1 MKGFNLNMERRQEL
15 NMAREEPSQVSTVKK
30 ERQTISIPFV
40 WEVSPGT
47 PKKDWKPTP
56 APIKT
61 SAPPPPIKL
70 IASVPFEWE
79 EKPGKPLPYCLQP
92 PPSSPP
98 PLPQAESDSLKSP
111 VQHNSLELFEGE
123 GKPGNPLPCSSQP
136 PPVSSSGVHPK
147 VESNFPSP
155 VKLIASVPFEWEE
168 KPGKPLLFFQSPS
181 RFPLALPQ
189 AVCNSS
195 PSFPGLSE
203 GNIGNWISMNNSDG
217 NESEILESD
226 PEICEYE
233 TDDGSFTSAPS
244 FSANNLTERMVVVPL
259 GQYPS
264 KDLNSERLQSP
275 GSPTTETESTCSYA
289 TGTTSLVGASFLEWL
304 FPLLTPRSSFL
315 DKVGCSEGVSQI
327 QPKKQL
333 TEFHRERNNSAAIRR
348 PQTLGELIMMSRRRS
363 YQRKAIQMQ
372 KENFS
377 KVVFHSF
384 KVFSLM

>member
-1 MKGFNLNMERRQEL
+1 MLDQNAEINKNERTHRKGFSMNMEHRQEL
-15 NMAREEPSQVSTVKK
+15 KMAGEEHSQVSTVKK

-61 SAPPPPIKL
+61 STPPPVKL

-98 PLPQAESDSLKSP
+98 LLPQAESNSFKSP
-111 VQHNSLELFEGE
+111 IHHISLEPFEWE
-123 GKPGNPLPCSSQP
+123 GKPGNPLPCSSQSP
-136 PPVSSSGVHPK
+136 PASSSGVPQK
-147 VESNFPSP
+147 IEINFSSP

-168 KPGKPLLFFQSPS
+168 KPGKPLPFLQSPS
-181 RFPLALPQ
+181 RLPLALPQ
-189 AVCNSS
+189 VECNSS

-203 GNIGNWISMNNSDG
+203 GNIGNWISMNNCDG
-217 NESEILESD
+217 NEPEMLESD
-226 PEICEYE
+226 PESCEYE

-244 FSANNLTERMVVVPL
+244 FSANNLTESMIVPL

-264 KDLNSERLQSP
+264 KDLNNGQLQSP

-289 TGTTSLVGASFLEWL
+289 TGTTGLVGASFLEWL

-315 DKVGCSEGVSQI
+315 DKVGCSEGVSQM
-327 QPKKQL
+327 QPKKQC
-333 TEFHRERNNSAAIRR
+333 TELHLERNNSAAIRR
-348 PQTLGELIMMSRRRS
+348 PQTRI
-363 YQRKAIQMQ
+363 
-372 KENFS
+372 
-377 KVVFHSF
+377 
-384 KVFSLM
+384 

>member
-1 MKGFNLNMERRQEL
+1 MENRQEL
-15 NMAREEPSQVSTVKK
+15 KMAGEEPSRVSTVKK
-30 ERQTISIPFV
+30 VRQTISIPFV

-56 APIKT
+56 THIKT
-61 SAPPPPIKL
+61 SAPPPVKL

-92 PPSSPP
+92 PPSSLP
-98 PLPQAESDSLKSP
+98 PLPLAESDGFKSP
-111 VQHNSLELFEGE
+111 VHHISLEPFEWDE
-123 GKPGNPLPCSSQP
+123 KHGNPILSSSQSP
-136 PPVSSSGVHPK
+136 HASSSVVPPK
-147 VESNFPSP
+147 MEINLPSP

-168 KPGKPLLFFQSPS
+168 KPGKPLPFLQSTS
-181 RFPLALPQ
+181 RLPLAPPQ
-189 AVCNSS
+189 VECNSA

-203 GNIGNWISMNNSDG
+203 GNIGNWINMNNCDG
-217 NESEILESD
+217 NESEMLESD
-226 PEICEYE
+226 PETCEYE

-244 FSANNLTERMVVVPL
+244 FSANNVTESMVVVPL

-264 KDLNSERLQSP
+264 KDLNSRQLQSP
-275 GSPTTETESTCSYA
+275 GSPTSETESTCSYA

-315 DKVGCSEGVSQI
+315 DKVGCSEGVSQM

-333 TEFHRERNNSAAIRR
+333 TEFCQERNNSAAIRR

-363 YQRKAIQMQ
+363 YQRKAMQMQ

-377 KVVFHSF
+377 KVIFHSS
-384 KVFSLM
+384 KVICLM